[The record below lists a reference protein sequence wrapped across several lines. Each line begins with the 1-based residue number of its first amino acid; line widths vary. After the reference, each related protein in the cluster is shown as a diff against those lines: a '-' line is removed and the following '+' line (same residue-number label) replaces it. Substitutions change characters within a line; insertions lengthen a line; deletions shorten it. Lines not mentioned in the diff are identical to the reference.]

1 MCVCMC
7 LHYLCIY
14 ICTHTH
20 THTHNILSCIYAV
33 YIACVCI
40 ICGWQA
46 RLSQL
51 CDANDYGGQRFVHE
65 LAHELL
71 VGLQVLA
78 AAPANPVTLA
88 CCANSGDIER
98 ARARERESL
107 ADKERGRS
115 EIAREKREREV

>member
-1 MCVCMC
+1 
-7 LHYLCIY
+7 
-14 ICTHTH
+14 
-20 THTHNILSCIYAV
+20 
-33 YIACVCI
+33 VCI
-40 ICGWQA
+40 TWGWQA

-51 CDANDYGGQRFVHE
+51 CDANDYGGQRLVHE

-115 EIAREKREREV
+115 EIAREKREREVSESHTDRERERESERWIEKRESDKRESE